1 MRKLLKYLKPFA
13 GLIAAAVVLVFLQA
27 MCDLKLP
34 DYMSD
39 IVNIGIQQGGITDAV
54 PEKTGSE
61 TMEQLI
67 LFFSSDEQ
75 VLFDK
80 YYEKSDDTWELRE
93 SPTSEDRES
102 LNAAFTRGFAAV
114 GSIKSLAENPE
125 ALAEIMKQFPISQDR
140 PSEGDASAAAS
151 GDLFAV
157 LKALP
162 EEQRLEIAAKVT
174 EQYDSMGAS
183 MSEQAA
189 VAFLK
194 EEYETLGMDT
204 AAIQRQYILTTG
216 LKMLGVALLAA
227 VCTITVCLL
236 SAKIGAGL
244 GRDLRSAVY
253 RKVSDFSNA
262 EFDQFSTSS
271 LITRTTNDITQV
283 QMLVVMAIRMMVYAP
298 VMGIGGII
306 YALQKSV
313 SMSWIIVLGVVVLLS
328 LVGTI
333 TSIVMPRFKR
343 MQSLID
349 RLNQVTREN
358 LSGMMVIRAYNTQQF
373 EEKRFDKAN
382 RDLADNT
389 LFVNRV
395 MSAMMPAMMLIMN
408 CLTLLIIWVG
418 AHQVA
423 DAAMQVGDMMAYMQ
437 YAMQIVMSFL
447 MVSMMFIMVPRAA
460 VSADRIA
467 EVLTTTP
474 QICDPENPKS
484 PKNGPKPRGTVEFK
498 DVTFRFPGAEED
510 TLEHISFTAHPGET
524 TAFIGSTGSG
534 KSTLVNLVPRFY
546 DVTSGQ
552 VLVNGIDVREM
563 TQHDLRAEI
572 GYVPQKGILFSGT
585 IDSNLKYGSPDASE
599 DQVKRSAAIAQAAD
613 FISEKPEQYEAPIS
627 QGGTN
632 VSGGQKQRLSIAR
645 ALVKNAPI
653 YIFDDSFSALDFK
666 TDAKLRK
673 ALHENI
679 ADATILL
686 VAQRVGTI
694 RHAEQIIVL
703 DEGKIV
709 GKGTHDQLM
718 QNCEVYRQIAYS
730 QLSKEELE

>member
-1 MRKLLKYLKPFA
+1 MHHH
-13 GLIAAAVVLVFLQA
+13 GL
-27 MCDLKLP
+27 
-34 DYMSD
+34 
-39 IVNIGIQQGGITDAV
+39 
-54 PEKTGSE
+54 
-61 TMEQLI
+61 
-67 LFFSSDEQ
+67 
-75 VLFDK
+75 
-80 YYEKSDDTWELRE
+80 
-93 SPTSEDRES
+93 
-102 LNAAFTRGFAAV
+102 
-114 GSIKSLAENPE
+114 
-125 ALAEIMKQFPISQDR
+125 
-140 PSEGDASAAAS
+140 
-151 GDLFAV
+151 
-157 LKALP
+157 
-162 EEQRLEIAAKVT
+162 
-174 EQYDSMGAS
+174 
-183 MSEQAA
+183 
-189 VAFLK
+189 
-194 EEYETLGMDT
+194 
-204 AAIQRQYILTTG
+204 
-216 LKMLGVALLAA
+216 
-227 VCTITVCLL
+227 LL

-498 DVTFRFPGAEED
+498 DVTFRFPGAEE
-510 TLEHISFTAHPGET
+510 
-524 TAFIGSTGSG
+524 
-534 KSTLVNLVPRFY
+534 
-546 DVTSGQ
+546 
-552 VLVNGIDVREM
+552 
-563 TQHDLRAEI
+563 
-572 GYVPQKGILFSGT
+572 GYAGA
-585 IDSNLKYGSPDASE
+585 Y
-599 DQVKRSAAIAQAAD
+599 
-613 FISEKPEQYEAPIS
+613 
-627 QGGTN
+627 
-632 VSGGQKQRLSIAR
+632 
-645 ALVKNAPI
+645 
-653 YIFDDSFSALDFK
+653 
-666 TDAKLRK
+666 
-673 ALHENI
+673 LH
-679 ADATILL
+679 
-686 VAQRVGTI
+686 
-694 RHAEQIIVL
+694 
-703 DEGKIV
+703 
-709 GKGTHDQLM
+709 
-718 QNCEVYRQIAYS
+718 
-730 QLSKEELE
+730 

>member
-54 PEKTGSE
+54 PEKAGSE

-75 VLFDK
+75 ALFDK
-80 YYEKSDDTWELRE
+80 YYEKNNDVWELRDRP
-93 SPTSEDRES
+93 SSEDRES

-114 GSIKSLAENPE
+114 GSIKALAENPE

-140 PSEGDASAAAS
+140 PSEGDTSAAAS
-151 GDLFAV
+151 GDLFSV

-343 MQSLID
+343 IQSLID

-418 AHQVA
+418 TQQVA
-423 DAAMQVGDMMAYMQ
+423 NAAMQVGDMMAYMQ
-437 YAMQIVMSFL
+437 YAIQIVMSFL

-484 PKNGPKPRGTVEFK
+484 PENGPEPRGTVEFK

-510 TLEHISFTAHPGET
+510 TLEHISFTAHPGQT

>member
-1 MRKLLKYLKPFA
+1 MRKLFKYLKPFA
-13 GLIAAAVVLVFLQA
+13 GSIAVAVILVFMQA

-39 IVNIGIQQGGITDAV
+39 IVNVGIQQGGITDAV
-54 PEKTGSE
+54 PEQTGDE
-61 TMEQLI
+61 TMEKLM
-67 LFFSSDEQ
+67 LFFSGEEQ
-75 VLFDK
+75 SLLNQ
-80 YYEKSDDTWELRE
+80 YYQEENGVWKQTGEFAGG
-93 SPTSEDRES
+93 DRET
-102 LNAAFTRGFAAV
+102 LNTAFSRAFAAM
-114 GSIKSLAENPE
+114 GSIDAIGEDPE
-125 ALAEIMKQFPISQDR
+125 ALQKMLEQLQASPQEGM
-140 PSEGDASAAAS
+140 PSS
-151 GDLFAV
+151 GGELDLFAM
-157 LKALP
+157 LRRLS

-174 EQYDSMGAS
+174 EQYDAVGAS
-183 MSEQAA
+183 MSDQAA
-189 VAFLK
+189 VTFLK
-194 EEYETLGMDT
+194 AEYDALGVDT
-204 AAIQRQYILTTG
+204 AAIQRQYIVWTG
-216 LKMLGVALLAA
+216 LKMLAVALLAA
-227 VCTITVCLL
+227 ACTITVCLL
-236 SAKIGAGL
+236 SARIGAGL

-253 RKVSDFSNA
+253 GKVSSFSNA
-262 EFDQFSTSS
+262 EFDKFSTSS

-283 QMLVVMAIRMMVYAP
+283 QILVVMAIRMMVYAP

-306 YALQKSV
+306 YAVQKSV
-313 SMSWIIVLGVVVLLS
+313 SMSWIIALGVVVLLS
-328 LVGTI
+328 LVGVI

-358 LSGMMVIRAYNTQQF
+358 LSGMMVIRAYNTQDF

-382 RDLADNT
+382 RDLAGNT

-395 MSAMMPAMMLIMN
+395 MSAMMPVMMLIMN

-423 DAAMQVGDMMAYMQ
+423 EAAMQVGDMMAYMQ
-437 YAMQIVMSFL
+437 YAIQIVMSFL

-460 VSADRIA
+460 VSGDRIA
-467 EVLTTTP
+467 EVLGAQP
-474 QICDPENPKS
+474 SIRDPEQPKAPES
-484 PKNGPKPRGTVEFK
+484 GPVLRGTVEFR
-498 DVTFRFPGAEED
+498 DVSFRFPGAEED
-510 TLEHISFTAHPGET
+510 TLKHITFTAHPGQT

-563 TQHDLRAEI
+563 AQRDLRDEI
-572 GYVPQKGILFSGT
+572 GYAPQKGVLFSGT
-585 IDSNLKYGSPDASE
+585 IETNLKYGSPDATAE
-599 DQVKRSAAIAQAAD
+599 RVRESADIAQAAG
-613 FISEKPEQYEAPIS
+613 FISEKPEQYDAPIS

-666 TDAKLRK
+666 TDAKLRR
-673 ALHENI
+673 ALRENT

-694 RHAEQIIVL
+694 RNAEQIVVL

-709 GKGTHDQLM
+709 GKGTHDDLM
-718 QNCEVYRQIAYS
+718 RDCEVYRQIAYS